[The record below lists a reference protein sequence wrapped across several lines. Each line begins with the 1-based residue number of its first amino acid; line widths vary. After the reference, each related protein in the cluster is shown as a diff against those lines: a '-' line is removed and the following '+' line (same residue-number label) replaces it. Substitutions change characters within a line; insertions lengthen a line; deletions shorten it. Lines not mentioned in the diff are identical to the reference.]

1 VDYLIAASAKEA
13 DGVLVTRNV
22 GHFPMI
28 AGLTA
33 PW

>member
-13 DGVLVTRNV
+13 GAVLVTLNV
-22 GHFPMI
+22 RHFPMI